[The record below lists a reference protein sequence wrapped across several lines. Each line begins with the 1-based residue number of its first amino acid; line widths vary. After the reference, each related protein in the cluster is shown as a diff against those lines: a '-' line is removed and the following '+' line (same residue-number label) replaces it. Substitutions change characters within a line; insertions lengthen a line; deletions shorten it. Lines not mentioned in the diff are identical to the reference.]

1 MSLLA
6 QVYAQGGDVILHTLE
21 LTSTAWGSDPI
32 VLVKDYQDHVIT
44 TEDGRQLL
52 ARATGM
58 AVALPKRDTTGA
70 QDLTFALDGVRPE
83 ATRLVR
89 QAQEAQATV
98 RVIYRCYLYSDL
110 SEPAEPPLFLIARRY
125 TAQMDHIEVTAGLF
139 DLIDMR
145 WPRMVYDSNTAPCLE
160 FSQ

>member
-1 MSLLA
+1 MSLLE

-32 VLVKDYQDHVIT
+32 VLVKDYQDHTIT
-44 TEDGRQLL
+44 TEDERELL
-52 ARATGM
+52 ARSTGM

-89 QAQEAQATV
+89 QAQEAQAVV

-125 TAQMDHIEVTAGLF
+125 SAQMDHIEVTAGLF

-145 WPRMVYDSNTAPCLE
+145 WPRIVYDSNTAPCLE

>member
-1 MSLLA
+1 MSILA

-21 LTSTAWGSDPI
+21 LTSAAWGSEPI
-32 VLVKDYQDHVIT
+32 VLVKDYQDHTIT

-58 AVALPKRDTTGA
+58 AIALPKRDTTGA

-89 QAQEAQATV
+89 QAQEAQAVV

-110 SEPAEPPLFLIARRY
+110 SEPAEPPLYLIARRY

>member
-6 QVYAQGGDVILHTLE
+6 QVYAQGGDVILHTIE

-32 VLVKDYQDHVIT
+32 VLVKDYRDHTIT

-52 ARATGM
+52 ARASGM
-58 AVALPKRDTTGA
+58 AVSLPKRDATGA

-89 QAQEAQATV
+89 QAQEAQAV
-98 RVIYRCYLYSDL
+98 VHVVYRCYLYSDL
-110 SEPAEPPLFLIARRY
+110 SEPAEPPLFLISRRY
-125 TAQMDHIEVTAGLF
+125 SAQVDHIEVTAGLF

-145 WPRMVYDSNTAPCLE
+145 WPRMMYDSNTAPCLE

>member
-1 MSLLA
+1 MSILA

-32 VLVKDYQDHVIT
+32 VLVKDYQDHTIT
-44 TEDGRQLL
+44 AEDGRELL

-58 AVALPKRDTTGA
+58 AIALPKRDTTGA

-89 QAQEAQATV
+89 QAQEAQAVV

-110 SEPAEPPLFLIARRY
+110 SEPAEPPLYLIARRY

>member
-1 MSLLA
+1 MSLLE
-6 QVYAQGGDVILHTLE
+6 QVYSQGGDVILHTLE

-32 VLVKDYQDHVIT
+32 ALVKDYQDHTIT
-44 TEDGRQLL
+44 TEDERELL

-89 QAQEAQATV
+89 QAQEAQAVV

-125 TAQMDHIEVTAGLF
+125 SAQMDHIEVTAGLF

-145 WPRMVYDSNTAPCLE
+145 WPRIVYDSNTAPCLE